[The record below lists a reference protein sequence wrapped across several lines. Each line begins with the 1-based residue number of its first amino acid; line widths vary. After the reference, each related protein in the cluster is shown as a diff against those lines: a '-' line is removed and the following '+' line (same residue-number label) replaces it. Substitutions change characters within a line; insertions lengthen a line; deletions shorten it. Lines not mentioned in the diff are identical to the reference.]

1 MWRLT
6 RGSILTALTYCAV
19 VVSMMSVVAIFLFL
33 IKDSVMVFQKEGLD
47 FIFTSEWNVSKNNYG
62 ALHMIVGSVLVTVIA
77 LVLAL
82 PIALGSAIYTAMFL
96 GYKYR
101 LIVKSLM
108 ELLAGIP
115 SIIYGLLGV
124 AFMSTFIKDLLDL
137 QTGRIILTAG
147 ILLAIMI
154 LPTIM
159 TFSEDAIRSVPREY
173 KESALGLGLTRTE
186 MILSCALPIALPGI
200 IGATLLGVGRAIGET
215 MAVML
220 VIGSIDRMPSPI
232 YNILV
237 PAQTIT
243 SKLGRE
249 TAESSAGSLH
259 WSALMGLGLILLIA
273 VTCIYFIAGIF
284 TGRAQ
289 DEQGY

>member
-6 RGSILTALTYCAV
+6 KGAVLSILMYCAV
-19 VVSMMSVVAIFLFL
+19 LISTTSVLAIFLFL
-33 IKDSVMVFQKEGLD
+33 LKDSMPIFQKEGLG
-47 FIFTSEWNVSKNNYG
+47 FIFGREWNVGQNTYG
-62 ALHMIVGSVLVTVIA
+62 ALHMIVGTSLVTVIA

-82 PIALGSAIYTAMFL
+82 PVALGSAIYTAMFL
-96 GYKYR
+96 RYEYR

-124 AFMSTFIKDLLDL
+124 AFLSTFISGSLDL
-137 QTGRIILTAG
+137 QTGRVILTAG
-147 ILLAIMI
+147 ILLAMMI

-159 TFSEDAIRSVPREY
+159 TFSEDAIRSVPQQY
-173 KESALGLGLTRTE
+173 KESALGLGLTKTE
-186 MILSCALPIALPGI
+186 MVLSCALPIALPGI
-200 IGATLLGVGRAIGET
+200 VGAVLLGVGRAIGET

-249 TAESSAGSLH
+249 TAESSIGSLH
-259 WSALMGLGLILLIA
+259 WSALMGLGLILLVA
-273 VTCIYFIAGIF
+273 VTGIYFIASVF
-284 TGRAQ
+284 TGRKQ
-289 DEQGY
+289 DEQRY